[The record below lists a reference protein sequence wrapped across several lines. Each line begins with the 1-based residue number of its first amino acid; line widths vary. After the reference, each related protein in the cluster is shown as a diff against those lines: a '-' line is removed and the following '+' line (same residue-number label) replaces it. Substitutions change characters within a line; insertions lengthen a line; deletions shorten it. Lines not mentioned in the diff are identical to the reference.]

1 MRLIFS
7 SATLAVAGLFFLNTA
22 FYAAP
27 SLAQTAPLGAVTG
40 STSQKS
46 DHSSV
51 DGIIPTTQGAAD
63 ESTDVSPP
71 TASSLSEL
79 VASHINA
86 DARDEEGKCLAVA
99 VYFESKGE
107 PLTGQL
113 AVAQVMLN
121 RTQSG
126 RFPETICGVI
136 RQPGQF
142 SFVHHGQFPAIAEDS
157 RAWRTALAI
166 SQIARENLWQPMVG
180 HAMFFHAKRVS
191 PHWHVTQVAALGNHI
206 FYR

>member
-1 MRLIFS
+1 MRLMLS
-7 SATLAVAGLFFLNTA
+7 AATLAAAGLFLLNAA

-27 SLAQTAPLGAVTG
+27 SVAQTLTLPAVTAATPAKNEAVAG
-40 STSQKS
+40 PVVAPVDADPASVASDVPAQST
-46 DHSSV
+46 
-51 DGIIPTTQGAAD
+51 
-63 ESTDVSPP
+63 
-71 TASSLSEL
+71 SSLSDL
-79 VASHINA
+79 VADHLNTDMS
-86 DARDEEGKCLAVA
+86 DEEGKCLAVA

-107 PLTGQL
+107 PLAGQL

-126 RFPETICGVI
+126 RFPETVCGVI

-142 SFVHHGQFPAIAEDS
+142 SFVHHGQFPPIAESS

-166 SQIARENLWQPMVG
+166 SQIARDKLWQPVVG
-180 HAMFFHAKRVS
+180 RAMFFHAKRVS
-191 PHWHVTQVAALGNHI
+191 PHWHAVQVAALGNHI

>member
-1 MRLIFS
+1 MRLMLS
-7 SATLAVAGLFFLNTA
+7 AATLAAAGLFLLNAA

-27 SLAQTAPLGAVTG
+27 SAAQTLSQPAITAATPNKIEAPVDPVAAPAEANPA
-40 STSQKS
+40 
-46 DHSSV
+46 SV
-51 DGIIPTTQGAAD
+51 ASET
-63 ESTDVSPP
+63 PP
-71 TASSLSEL
+71 QSTASLPVL
-79 VASHINA
+79 VADHMNTEMS
-86 DARDEEGKCLAVA
+86 DEEGKCLAVA

-107 PLTGQL
+107 PLAGQL

-126 RFPETICGVI
+126 RFPETVCGVI

-142 SFVHHGQFPAIAEDS
+142 SFVHHGQFPAIAESS
-157 RAWRTALAI
+157 RAWHTALAI
-166 SQIARENLWQPMVG
+166 SQIARDKLWQPVVG

-191 PHWHVTQVAALGNHI
+191 PHWHAVQVAALGNHI